1 VGIKTLQALLFS
13 ISILLLYGDNNNRN
27 ITGIIRFTFRLTMA
41 HMVVTILLIAFG
53 YTQISES
60 YPGNIFEDAA
70 TAICIANLHFGSDW
84 NQCSYDKMYEM
95 YEKMKDVNCINCDK
109 YFHCQS
115 NYNAIYTN
123 CPDASGSGRD
133 TAIKIRYVLFILIR
147 LYVSKWANTLERFIV
162 KKILYFMNGEHQR
175 GRSV

>member
-1 VGIKTLQALLFS
+1 MGIKTLQALLFS

-27 ITGIIRFTFRLTMA
+27 IAGIIRFTFRLTMA
-41 HMVVTILLIAFG
+41 HMVVTILLVAFG

-60 YPGNIFEDAA
+60 YAGNIFTGAL
-70 TAICIANLHFGSDW
+70 CIAKLHFGSGW

-95 YEKMKDVNCINCDK
+95 YEKMKNVNCINCDK

-133 TAIKIRYVLFILIR
+133 TAINVRYVLFTLIR
-147 LYVSKWANTLERFIV
+147 LCVSK
-162 KKILYFMNGEHQR
+162 
-175 GRSV
+175 